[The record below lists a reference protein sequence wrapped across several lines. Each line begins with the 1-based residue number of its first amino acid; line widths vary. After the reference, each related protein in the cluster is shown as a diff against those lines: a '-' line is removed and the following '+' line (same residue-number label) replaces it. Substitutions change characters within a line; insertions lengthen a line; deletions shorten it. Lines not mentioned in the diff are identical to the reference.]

1 MHVTIYEVRQW
12 LYTKR
17 STYLWNCHP
26 NFIQLWRLLHKKIGT
41 DYSDVL
47 LKAIALLELAVEAK
61 EQDMEMKVVEKD
73 KNLALKS
80 E

>member
-1 MHVTIYEVRQW
+1 MAVHEKIHLSLELSPQ
-12 LYTKR
+12 LYT
-17 STYLWNCHP
+17 TLETLA
-26 NFIQLWRLLHKKIGT
+26 QKIGT